1 MDIKQISYFLAV
13 AREKSFSKA
22 AENLT
27 VSQPTLSVA
36 VKKLEEELGVQLFY
50 SFNREQRLTD
60 EGLRLMKG
68 AKQIMEAYQQ
78 TVEGVQVMDR
88 NTEGSFTLGCRH
100 CLGLAFSETCC
111 RVFPRPTLISTS
123 RSWRTVPT
131 ASMKRWSGV
140 RWT

>member
-78 TVEGVQVMDR
+78 TVEGVQVMDH
-88 NTEGSFTLGCRH
+88 NTEGSFTLGLSPLFGACFFGD
-100 CLGLAFSETCC
+100 LLPGFS
-111 RVFPRPTLISTS
+111 
-123 RSWRTVPT
+123 
-131 ASMKRWSGV
+131 ASYPNIHIEIV
-140 RWT
+140 